1 MTFTKSLLLGSAAV
15 LVAAASAQ
23 AADLPSKKAAP
34 AQYVKICD
42 AAGAG
47 YFYIPGS
54 DTCLK
59 ISGYVEVDAR
69 GQNTKNDDKTT
80 GGLNSAHRFSNSF
93 DTSVDTEITLD
104 TVTKTSYGDLTSHLA
119 YEADVGA
126 SNSYNGN
133 SNAYID
139 KAYLTFAGLTAGYVE
154 TSFNHIEGGYNHRDF
169 NPDYSVEA
177 LRYTASFGGGFSAS
191 VALEDST
198 SNRQGV
204 ANNFALSG
212 TSSSGETGALNGGR
226 APDVVANLAVK
237 QGWGE
242 AGIDGALHNASVAL
256 SSVSGTTSSSTTTYL
271 SSSTKTGYGI
281 GGYVKINL
289 PTLAAGDFIGLQA
302 DYDQNAF
309 KYSGLARSSQRFGAG
324 ATQADIAVD
333 STGAF
338 HNQKGWNVIA
348 ELVHN
353 WSPTVSTDIAGSYGE
368 NRFSN
373 ANSLSGFSAAPN
385 YNAYGIGQVT
395 KWTPVKGLEFGVD
408 TTYIRYSDKAT
419 TGFTTT
425 DNKSSDFQVDFRV
438 IRTF

>member
-1 MTFTKSLLLGSAAV
+1 MTFTKSLLLGSAAA

-47 YFYIPGS
+47 YFFIPGS

-69 GQNTKNDDKTT
+69 SQNTKSDT
-80 GGLNSAHRFSNSF
+80 SAHRLQNAF
-93 DTSVDTEITLD
+93 DTSVDAEITLD
-104 TVTKTSYGDLTSHLA
+104 TVTKTSYGDRTSHLA

-126 SNSYNGN
+126 PNSYNGN
-133 SNAYID
+133 ASAYID

-154 TSFNHIEGGYNHRDF
+154 TSFNHIGGGYNHSDF
-169 NPDYSVEA
+169 NPDFSVAA
-177 LRYTASFGGGFSAS
+177 LRYTASFGGGFSAQIG
-191 VALEDST
+191 VEDST
-198 SNRQGV
+198 SSRQGI
-204 ANNFALSG
+204 ANNFSLGSTLS
-212 TSSSGETGALNGGR
+212 TGETGAFNGGR
-226 APDVVANLAVK
+226 TPDVVANLSVK

-242 AGIDGALHNASVAL
+242 AGIDAALHNASIAL
-256 SSVSGTTSSSTTTYL
+256 SSVSGTTTTSTTTYL
-271 SSSTKTGYGI
+271 SSSTKTGYGV

-289 PTLAAGDFIGLQA
+289 PTLAAGDYLGLQA

-309 KYSGLARSSQRFGAG
+309 KYSGLARSSQRFGVG

-338 HNQKGWNVIA
+338 HNQKAWNILA
-348 ELVHN
+348 QLVHN
-353 WSPTVSTDIAGSYGE
+353 WSPTVSTAVSGSYGQ
-368 NRFSN
+368 NTFSN
-373 ANSLSGFSAAPN
+373 ANVLSGFSAAPN
-385 YNAYGIGQVT
+385 YSAYAIGQVT

-408 TTYIRYSDKAT
+408 TTYIRYSDKAS
-419 TGFTTT
+419 TGFTATE
-425 DNKSSDFQVDFRV
+425 NKSSDFQVDFRV
-438 IRTF
+438 IRSF

>member
-1 MTFTKSLLLGSAAV
+1 M
-15 LVAAASAQ
+15 
-23 AADLPSKKAAP
+23 
-34 AQYVKICD
+34 
-42 AAGAG
+42 
-47 YFYIPGS
+47 
-54 DTCLK
+54 
-59 ISGYVEVDAR
+59 
-69 GQNTKNDDKTT
+69 
-80 GGLNSAHRFSNSF
+80 
-93 DTSVDTEITLD
+93 
-104 TVTKTSYGDLTSHLA
+104 
-119 YEADVGA
+119 
-126 SNSYNGN
+126 
-133 SNAYID
+133 
-139 KAYLTFAGLTAGYVE
+139 
-154 TSFNHIEGGYNHRDF
+154 
-169 NPDYSVEA
+169 
-177 LRYTASFGGGFSAS
+177 
-191 VALEDST
+191 
-198 SNRQGV
+198 
-204 ANNFALSG
+204 
-212 TSSSGETGALNGGR
+212 
-226 APDVVANLAVK
+226 K

-438 IRTF
+438 IRSF

>member
-154 TSFNHIEGGYNHRDF
+154 TSYNHIEGGYNHRDF